1 VRGGIAL
8 AADVLTE
15 NFKSEEERI
24 QYENDLIFELDVNTR
39 KYYAE
44 KAVKAAEQAATIA
57 VKRQMNLEL
66 LNLIQS
72 GYSLEQIEEII
83 LKNLNEI
90 MNSE

>member
-1 VRGGIAL
+1 M